1 MSDPTTNS
9 YPIRVE
15 ADYPAQ
21 SSRLLA
27 VCGILFLLPKAL
39 LLLPHLIVL
48 WFLAIASLV
57 VAWVGFWIVLITGSQ
72 PRSLFDFVLGCTRWQ
87 TRVNA
92 WYFGL
97 TDKYPPFSLE

>member
-1 MSDPTTNS
+1 LSDS
-9 YPIRVE
+9 IRSLYPVSVD
-15 ADYPAQ
+15 AAYPEQ

-27 VCGILFLLPKAL
+27 VCGILFFLPKML
-39 LLLPHLIVL
+39 LLLPHLIVM
-48 WFLAIASLV
+48 WFLSIAMLL
-57 VAWVGFWIVLITGSQ
+57 VAWVGYWIVLVTGTQ

-97 TDKYPPFSLE
+97 TDEYPPFSLE